1 MMTPYNPL
9 FPNLSELKDDDLI
22 AKIDELQ
29 KRYFTMASYGNM
41 GLASQYHFLLSH
53 YQEELNIRNQKHLQD
68 MMKKMEKNR
77 KRKGG
82 GSSDDAIDVR

>member
-9 FPNLSELKDDDLI
+9 FPSLSELKDDELI

-29 KRYFTMASYGNM
+29 KRYFNMATYGNM
-41 GLASQYHFLLSH
+41 ALASQYHSLLSH
-53 YQEELNIRNQKHLQD
+53 YQEELNTRNQKHLKD
-68 MMKKMEKNR
+68 MMEKMEKNR